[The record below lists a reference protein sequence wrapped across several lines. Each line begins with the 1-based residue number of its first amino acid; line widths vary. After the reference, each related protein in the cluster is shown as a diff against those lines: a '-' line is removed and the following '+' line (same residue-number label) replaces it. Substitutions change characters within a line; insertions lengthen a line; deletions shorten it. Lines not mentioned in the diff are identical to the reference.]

1 MTSFNNID
9 EFNSTDYTILT
20 IGTFDGVHLGHQ
32 KVLER
37 LTKEAKN
44 NNLKSTVLTFFP
56 HPRTVLNPN
65 KPLKLI
71 NSVNERTDLLSKSKI
86 DNLIIH
92 PFDKSFSELDP
103 EKYVLEILVKKLK
116 AKIILIGYDHKF
128 GKNRTADINDLKM
141 YGEKYGFKVIEIKAE
156 EISNIAISSTKIRKA
171 ISEGDISTAKEYLGY
186 DVSLSG
192 KIVHGKSIGR
202 TIGFP
207 TANLFIS
214 ESYKL
219 IPSDGVYAIFVYLG
233 LERFDGMLNIGWRP
247 TVKGKKR
254 TIEAH
259 LFDFNKDIYGSY
271 LRVELVAIIRK
282 EIEFNHL
289 DGLKE
294 QLIKDKLA
302 AKIILEK
309 VNYSK

>member
-128 GKNRTADINDLKM
+128 GKNRTADINDLKV

-207 TANLFIS
+207 TANVEVS
-214 ESYKL
+214 EGYKL
-219 IPSDGVYAIFVYLG
+219 LPKNGVYLIQSIINKKQVF
-233 LERFDGMLNIGWRP
+233 GMMNIGVKP
-247 TVKGKKR
+247 TLIESSK
-254 TIEAH
+254 TIEINF
-259 LFDFNKDIYGSY
+259 FDFEGNLYDKNIHVDIKQFIRDEVRFNS
-271 LRVELVAIIRK
+271 LEL
-282 EIEFNHL
+282 
-289 DGLKE
+289 LKS
-294 QLIKDKLA
+294 QIQKDKINCNS
-302 AKIILEK
+302 IIDIID
-309 VNYSK
+309 

>member
-1 MTSFNNID
+1 MTSFSNID

-186 DVSLSG
+186 DVTLSG
-192 KIVHGKSIGR
+192 RIVHGKSIGR

-207 TANLFIS
+207 TANVEVS
-214 ESYKL
+214 EEYKL
-219 IPSDGVYAIFVYLG
+219 LPKNGVYLIQSIINKKQVF
-233 LERFDGMLNIGWRP
+233 GMMNIGVKP
-247 TVKGKKR
+247 TLIESSK
-254 TIEAH
+254 TIEINF
-259 LFDFNKDIYGSY
+259 FDFEGDLYDRNICVNIKQFIRDEIKFES
-271 LRVELVAIIRK
+271 LEL
-282 EIEFNHL
+282 
-289 DGLKE
+289 LKS
-294 QLIKDKLA
+294 QIQKDKINCNS
-302 AKIILEK
+302 IIDIID
-309 VNYSK
+309 

>member
-1 MTSFNNID
+1 MTSYSNID

-186 DVSLSG
+186 DVTLSG
-192 KIVHGKSIGR
+192 RIVHGKSIGR

-207 TANLFIS
+207 TANVEVS
-214 ESYKL
+214 EEYKL
-219 IPSDGVYAIFVYLG
+219 LPKNGVYLIQSIINKKQVF
-233 LERFDGMLNIGWRP
+233 GMMNIGVKP
-247 TVKGKKR
+247 TLIESSK
-254 TIEAH
+254 TIEINF
-259 LFDFNKDIYGSY
+259 FDFEGDLYDRNI
-271 LRVELVAIIRK
+271 RVNIKQFIRDEIKFESLEL
-282 EIEFNHL
+282 
-289 DGLKE
+289 LKS
-294 QLIKDKLA
+294 QIQKDKINCNS
-302 AKIILEK
+302 IIDIID
-309 VNYSK
+309 

>member
-1 MTSFNNID
+1 MTSFSNID

-71 NSVNERTDLLSKSKI
+71 NSVNERTNLLSRSKI

-128 GKNRTADINDLKM
+128 GKNRTADINDLKV

-186 DVSLSG
+186 DVTLSG
-192 KIVHGKSIGR
+192 RIVHGKSIGR

-207 TANLFIS
+207 TANVEMS
-214 ESYKL
+214 EEYKL
-219 IPSDGVYAIFVYLG
+219 LPKNGVYLIQSIINKKQVF
-233 LERFDGMLNIGWRP
+233 GMMNIGVKP
-247 TVKGKKR
+247 TLIESSK
-254 TIEAH
+254 TIEINF
-259 LFDFNKDIYGSY
+259 FDFEGDLYDRNI
-271 LRVELVAIIRK
+271 RVNIKQFIRDEIKFESLEL
-282 EIEFNHL
+282 
-289 DGLKE
+289 LKF
-294 QLIKDKLA
+294 QIQKDKINCNS
-302 AKIILEK
+302 IIDIID
-309 VNYSK
+309 

>member
-1 MTSFNNID
+1 MTSFSNID

-186 DVSLSG
+186 DVTLSG
-192 KIVHGKSIGR
+192 RIVHGKSIGR

-207 TANLFIS
+207 TANVEVS
-214 ESYKL
+214 EEYKL
-219 IPSDGVYAIFVYLG
+219 LPKNGVYLIQSIINKKQVF
-233 LERFDGMLNIGWRP
+233 GMMNIGVKP
-247 TVKGKKR
+247 TLIESSK
-254 TIEAH
+254 TIEINF
-259 LFDFNKDIYGSY
+259 FDFEGNLYDRNIHVDIKQFIRDEIKFDS
-271 LRVELVAIIRK
+271 LEL
-282 EIEFNHL
+282 
-289 DGLKE
+289 LKS
-294 QLIKDKLA
+294 QIQKDKINCNS
-302 AKIILEK
+302 IIDIID
-309 VNYSK
+309 

>member
-1 MTSFNNID
+1 MTSFSNID

-186 DVSLSG
+186 DVTLSG
-192 KIVHGKSIGR
+192 RIVHGKSIGR

-207 TANLFIS
+207 TANVEVS
-214 ESYKL
+214 EGYKL
-219 IPSDGVYAIFVYLG
+219 LPKNGVYLIQSIINKKQVF
-233 LERFDGMLNIGWRP
+233 GMMNIGVKP
-247 TVKGKKR
+247 TLIESSK
-254 TIEAH
+254 TIEINF
-259 LFDFNKDIYGSY
+259 FDFEGDLYDRNI
-271 LRVELVAIIRK
+271 RVNIKQFIRDEIRFESLEL
-282 EIEFNHL
+282 
-289 DGLKE
+289 LKS
-294 QLIKDKLA
+294 QIQKDKINCNS
-302 AKIILEK
+302 IIDIID
-309 VNYSK
+309 

>member
-71 NSVNERTDLLSKSKI
+71 NSVNERTNLLSRSKI

-103 EKYVLEILVKKLK
+103 EKYVLEILVTKLK

-128 GKNRTADINDLKM
+128 GKNRTADINVLKM
-141 YGEKYGFKVIEIKAE
+141 YGEKYAFKVIEIKAE

-186 DVSLSG
+186 DVTLSG
-192 KIVHGKSIGR
+192 RIVHGKSIGR

-207 TANLFIS
+207 TANVEMS
-214 ESYKL
+214 EEYKL
-219 IPSDGVYAIFVYLG
+219 LPKNGVYLIQSIINKKQVF
-233 LERFDGMLNIGWRP
+233 GMMNIGVKP
-247 TVKGKKR
+247 TLIESSK
-254 TIEAH
+254 TIEINF
-259 LFDFNKDIYGSY
+259 FDFEGDLYDRNI
-271 LRVELVAIIRK
+271 RVNIKQFIRDEIKFESLEL
-282 EIEFNHL
+282 
-289 DGLKE
+289 LKS
-294 QLIKDKLA
+294 QIQKDKINCNS
-302 AKIILEK
+302 IIDIID
-309 VNYSK
+309 

>member
-128 GKNRTADINDLKM
+128 GKNRTADINDLKV

-207 TANLFIS
+207 TANVEVS
-214 ESYKL
+214 EGYKL
-219 IPSDGVYAIFVYLG
+219 LPKNGVYLIQSIINKKQVF
-233 LERFDGMLNIGWRP
+233 GMMNIGVKP
-247 TVKGKKR
+247 TLIESSK
-254 TIEAH
+254 TIEINF
-259 LFDFNKDIYGSY
+259 FDFEGDLYDRNIRVDIKQFIRDEVRFES
-271 LRVELVAIIRK
+271 LEL
-282 EIEFNHL
+282 
-289 DGLKE
+289 LKS
-294 QLIKDKLA
+294 QIQKDKINCNS
-302 AKIILEK
+302 IIDIID
-309 VNYSK
+309 

>member
-192 KIVHGKSIGR
+192 RIVHGKSIGR

-207 TANLFIS
+207 TANV
-214 ESYKL
+214 EVNEGYKL
-219 IPSDGVYAIFVYLG
+219 LPKNGVYLIQSIINKKQVF
-233 LERFDGMLNIGWRP
+233 GMMNIGVKP
-247 TVKGKKR
+247 TLIESSK
-254 TIEAH
+254 TIEINF
-259 LFDFNKDIYGSY
+259 FDFEGNLYDRNIRVDIKQFIRDEIKFDS
-271 LRVELVAIIRK
+271 LEL
-282 EIEFNHL
+282 
-289 DGLKE
+289 LKS
-294 QLIKDKLA
+294 QIQKDKINCNS
-302 AKIILEK
+302 IIDIID
-309 VNYSK
+309 

>member
-1 MTSFNNID
+1 MTSFSNID

-56 HPRTVLNPN
+56 HPRTVLNPK

-71 NSVNERTDLLSKSKI
+71 NSVKERTDLLSKSKI

-128 GKNRTADINDLKM
+128 GKNRTADINVLKM
-141 YGEKYGFKVIEIKAE
+141 YGEKYAFKVIEIKAE

-186 DVSLSG
+186 DVTLSG
-192 KIVHGKSIGR
+192 RIVRGKSIGR

-207 TANLFIS
+207 TANVEVS
-214 ESYKL
+214 EEYKL
-219 IPSDGVYAIFVYLG
+219 LPKNGVYLIQSIINKKQVF
-233 LERFDGMLNIGWRP
+233 GMMNIGVKP
-247 TVKGKKR
+247 TLIESSK
-254 TIEAH
+254 TIEINF
-259 LFDFNKDIYGSY
+259 FDFEGDLYDRNI
-271 LRVELVAIIRK
+271 RVNIKQFIRDEIKFESLEL
-282 EIEFNHL
+282 
-289 DGLKE
+289 LKS
-294 QLIKDKLA
+294 QIQKDKINCNS
-302 AKIILEK
+302 IIDIID
-309 VNYSK
+309 

>member
-1 MTSFNNID
+1 MTSFSNID

-186 DVSLSG
+186 DVTLSG
-192 KIVHGKSIGR
+192 RIVHGKSIGR

-207 TANLFIS
+207 TANVEMS
-214 ESYKL
+214 EEYKL
-219 IPSDGVYAIFVYLG
+219 LPKNGVYLIQSIINKKKVF
-233 LERFDGMLNIGWRP
+233 GMMNIGVKP
-247 TVKGKKR
+247 TLIESSK
-254 TIEAH
+254 TIEINF
-259 LFDFNKDIYGSY
+259 FDFEGDLYDWNI
-271 LRVELVAIIRK
+271 RVNIKQFIRDEIKFESLEL
-282 EIEFNHL
+282 
-289 DGLKE
+289 LKS
-294 QLIKDKLA
+294 QIQKDKINCNS
-302 AKIILEK
+302 IIDIID
-309 VNYSK
+309 